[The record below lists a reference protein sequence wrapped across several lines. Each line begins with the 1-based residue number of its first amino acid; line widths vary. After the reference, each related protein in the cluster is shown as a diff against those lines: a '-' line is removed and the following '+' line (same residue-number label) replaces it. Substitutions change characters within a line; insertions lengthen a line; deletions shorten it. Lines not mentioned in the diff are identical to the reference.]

1 MQVLYEPIVLVGW
14 YQSALC
20 STMLICAGR
29 RRRSGG
35 RPLRWTSGGR
45 LLTVNSLRQ
54 SEARHCD
61 KRSDTVAQLMSRE
74 MLLLIEATK
83 AMLDEESVTESG
95 GL

>member
-1 MQVLYEPIVLVGW
+1 M
-14 YQSALC
+14 
-20 STMLICAGR
+20 
-29 RRRSGG
+29 
-35 RPLRWTSGGR
+35 
-45 LLTVNSLRQ
+45 NSLRQ